1 MVRLF
6 SIQWFHLRLPAPF
19 SIDSKDEQPAIS
31 VRRILRWRNSKM
43 SALLPELILGLT
55 LPGPVAFVLADR
67 DDVALKVIAVKP
79 LYRFSNTIFSFHF
92 DQRDSPA
99 LLGIPTSD
107 DRDRGDL
114 SNRGKMVTQ
123 LNLIR
128 VVRQITDVQF
138 CFQV

>member
-1 MVRLF
+1 VKPL
-6 SIQWFHLRLPAPF
+6 
-19 SIDSKDEQPAIS
+19 
-31 VRRILRWRNSKM
+31 
-43 SALLPELILGLT
+43 LT
-55 LPGPVAFVLADR
+55 LPGPVAFVLAYR

-79 LYRFSNTIFSFHF
+79 LYSFSNTIFSFHF

-123 LNLIR
+123 LSLIR
-128 VVRQITDVQF
+128 VIR
-138 CFQV
+138 